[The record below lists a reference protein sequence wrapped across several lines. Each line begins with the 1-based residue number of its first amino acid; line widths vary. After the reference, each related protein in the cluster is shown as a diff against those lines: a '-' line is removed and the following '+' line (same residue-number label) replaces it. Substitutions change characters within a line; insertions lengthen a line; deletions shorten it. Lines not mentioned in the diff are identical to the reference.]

1 LTGLK
6 TLIRILDDAK
16 KEGTRELVSALFRGR
31 ADYLQRVHKLL
42 CRSDFDLHTPD
53 LNALLESIE
62 VIQDFAET
70 CPETAMKVGLS
81 VDSAVT
87 ISSNKLSQLDEDSLA
102 SLVSYIAL
110 RSDAIEK
117 FNSLPPFDYQR
128 NLEELEELLTHE
140 MTYLLDDR
148 LLNFH
153 ENNLAT
159 AMTLRDNIRQ
169 KRRFP
174 RKEFGKLKEAF
185 PCIIAGIRDYAEYI
199 PLEPGIFDL
208 VVIDEAS
215 QVSIAQ
221 AFPALIRAKKVVVL
235 GDKKQFSNVKS
246 AQARS
251 DTNRDWLN
259 RLEISFRSN
268 VSSDPAELQRLQK
281 FNIKTSILEFFE
293 FTANF
298 NIMLLKHFRGYREH
312 ISYSSKY
319 FYGGDLQ
326 AIKIRGKSIDDVLKF
341 TFITHDSKVETI
353 ENTNALEVSFILSE
367 LRRLKE
373 SEAKVSVGV
382 ITPHT
387 NQQKLVASEVSKLP
401 DRDYFYDR
409 LKLKVMTFDTCQGE
423 ERDVVYYS
431 MVANPLSDRLWGVF
445 LKDLNDVDIEV
456 GGQIKAQRL
465 NVGFSRVKE
474 CMNFVLSKPIDQF
487 KGSIREALQHYQ
499 TVLEEGRRLP
509 ESADVDPSS
518 PMEHKL
524 LEWVKNTKFLQ
535 LHSSA
540 IDLRAQFP
548 VGEYLKQLDRYYSH
562 PKYRV
567 DFLMIYTE
575 QDGTQHK
582 IIIEYDGFREHFEQL
597 EAVTRFNY
605 EYYYREEDLEREK
618 ILESYGY
625 KFIRVNRFNLGD
637 DPVQVLN
644 GRLEAAVTRR
654 PRDEKLSLTSN
665 IHDTFGQLVKRE
677 VKVCPRCGKVKKIG
691 EFWDSSLSTGEGR
704 ICKDC
709 KGRSKSLSKSRAKQ
723 KESKVAEKATSVLC
737 PICRSPMVLR
747 SGRYGEFYGCSR
759 FPRCKGTRRC

>member
-1 LTGLK
+1 
-6 TLIRILDDAK
+6 
-16 KEGTRELVSALFRGR
+16 
-31 ADYLQRVHKLL
+31 
-42 CRSDFDLHTPD
+42 
-53 LNALLESIE
+53 
-62 VIQDFAET
+62 
-70 CPETAMKVGLS
+70 M
-81 VDSAVT
+81 
-87 ISSNKLSQLDEDSLA
+87 
-102 SLVSYIAL
+102 
-110 RSDAIEK
+110 
-117 FNSLPPFDYQR
+117 
-128 NLEELEELLTHE
+128 
-140 MTYLLDDR
+140 
-148 LLNFH
+148 
-153 ENNLAT
+153 
-159 AMTLRDNIRQ
+159 
-169 KRRFP
+169 
-174 RKEFGKLKEAF
+174 
-185 PCIIAGIRDYAEYI
+185 
-199 PLEPGIFDL
+199 
-208 VVIDEAS
+208 
-215 QVSIAQ
+215 
-221 AFPALIRAKKVVVL
+221 
-235 GDKKQFSNVKS
+235 
-246 AQARS
+246 
-251 DTNRDWLN
+251 
-259 RLEISFRSN
+259 
-268 VSSDPAELQRLQK
+268 
-281 FNIKTSILEFFE
+281 
-293 FTANF
+293 
-298 NIMLLKHFRGYREH
+298 
-312 ISYSSKY
+312 
-319 FYGGDLQ
+319 
-326 AIKIRGKSIDDVLKF
+326 
-341 TFITHDSKVETI
+341 ETI

-445 LKDLNDVDIEV
+445 LKDLHDVDIEI

-499 TVLEEGRRLP
+499 TILEEGRRLP

-524 LEWVKNTKFLQ
+524 LEWVKNTRFLQ

-618 ILESYGY
+618 ILEGYGY

-637 DPVQVLN
+637 NPVQVLN
-644 GRLEAAVTRR
+644 ERLEAAVRRR

-665 IHDTFGQLVKRE
+665 IHDTFSQLVE
-677 VKVCPRCGKVKKIG
+677 GELKVCPRCGKLKKIG

-723 KESKVAEKATSVLC
+723 KESKVAEKATGVLC
-737 PICRSPMVLR
+737 PRCRSPMVLR
-747 SGRYGEFYGCSR
+747 SGRYGKFYGCSR